1 MASGIHAQS
10 GKLILKPVV
19 LGYSPDSWRRPDYVL
34 ESTVDMHVAR
44 GECVLLQGENG
55 TGKSTFLDYV
65 SGRKR
70 EIITPEPADVLAM
83 WNQDGH
89 SIPARKIATSV
100 EARPTLLP
108 HQTIRKYLRLA
119 KHRRGEPVSDDLL
132 NQSLEHVGL
141 DESMLNHTPES
152 LSSGQRKKVG
162 LAVVWLMRS
171 PLVVLDEPRAN
182 LDFPSAG
189 IMDAYLKLLLETEKR
204 VVLLASHD
212 QKDLEFACHRLQIV
226 GTQGSRNFKLSKIS

>member
-1 MASGIHAQS
+1 MARDLQS
-10 GKLILKPVV
+10 EHGKLVLKPVV

-34 ESTVDMHVAR
+34 SSSVDMHVAR
-44 GECVLLQGENG
+44 GECVLIQGENG

-70 EIITPEPADVLAM
+70 ETIIPEPANILAM
-83 WNQDGH
+83 WNEGGH
-89 SIPARKIATSV
+89 YIPARDIATSV

-108 HQTIRKYLRLA
+108 YQLVRTYLREA
-119 KHRRGEPVSDDLL
+119 KYRRGERVSDGLL
-132 NQSLEHVGL
+132 NQSLQIVGL
-141 DESMLNHTPES
+141 ESSILDHTPES

-162 LAVVWLMRS
+162 LAVVWLMQS
-171 PLVVLDEPRAN
+171 PLVILDEPRAN

-189 IMDAYLKLLLETEKR
+189 MMDAYLKRLLEEEKR

-226 GTQGSRNFKLSKIS
+226 GTQGSRNFKLEKIP